1 MANPFYS
8 WQKLLSRVELG
19 EKDLIREV
27 GRDDFEN
34 LVTINFQNLEASI
47 LEASFFFQQSKMK
60 YSPSFDSKLWTK

>member
-27 GRDDFEN
+27 GRDDFGG
-34 LVTINFQNLEASI
+34 LNFEAFLI
-47 LEASFFFQQSKMK
+47 
-60 YSPSFDSKLWTK
+60 WG

>member
-8 WQKLLSRVELG
+8 WQKLLPKIELG

-47 LEASFFFQQSKMK
+47 LEASFFLS
-60 YSPSFDSKLWTK
+60 TK